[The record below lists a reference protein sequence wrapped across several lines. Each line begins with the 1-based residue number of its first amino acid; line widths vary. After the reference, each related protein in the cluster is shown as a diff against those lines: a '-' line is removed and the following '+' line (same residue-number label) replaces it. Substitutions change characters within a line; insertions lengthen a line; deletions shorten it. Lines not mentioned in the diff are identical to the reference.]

1 MKNVMKTTV
10 LALLV
15 GMGASA
21 AVSAA
26 PATDEAS
33 GIFQW
38 AGTVPAASSGANTK
52 IVNKGTIALDKGTL
66 VFQEDSA
73 TPGKYQLIDST
84 ELIFGVEVASKAAA
98 SFDYEVENVKFSHGG
113 GLMNDVDAT
122 TPEFD
127 VSVDGT
133 VLVKGTP
140 VSNSS
145 AADVRMRLTTAQ
157 STNAVSGGE
166 EVVVQAAILVTNA
179 A

>member
-21 AVSAA
+21 TVSAA
-26 PATDEAS
+26 PAADQAS

-38 AGTVPAASSGANTK
+38 VGTVPAAPSGGNTK
-52 IVNKGTIALDKGTL
+52 IVNKGTVAHDKGTL
-66 VFQEDSA
+66 MFQEDSA
-73 TPGKYQLIDST
+73 TPGKYELLDST
-84 ELIFGVEVASKAAA
+84 ELIFGVEVASAPAT

-113 GLMNDVDAT
+113 GLMNNVDAT

-127 VSVDGT
+127 VSADGT

-145 AADVRMRLTTAQ
+145 GADVRMRLTTAQ

-166 EVVVQAAILVTNA
+166 TVVVQAAILVTNA